1 MNPVWWAV
9 IILNFQ
15 TGCKNSFK
23 RHDFP
28 RSCHS
33 KCHKI
38 CNTILTGFG
47 IFPMHYRIQ
56 HFKEGNNYSA
66 AARHL
71 TLYIWHY
78 ICFVYWEIPV
88 GVFSFTYSYAVDKV
102 LAVTNAAVTH
112 CIVPGEDK
120 KFLFEEHT
128 LLKQSNVSLSVIWN
142 SCTCHLMVGFLPPR
156 AHAALGATA
165 VISVETANE
174 GQQSAYAW
182 LNPLTKLSLDLV
194 NMCSLYAMRL

>member
-1 MNPVWWAV
+1 
-9 IILNFQ
+9 
-15 TGCKNSFK
+15 
-23 RHDFP
+23 
-28 RSCHS
+28 
-33 KCHKI
+33 
-38 CNTILTGFG
+38 
-47 IFPMHYRIQ
+47 MHYRIQ
-56 HFKEGNNYSA
+56 HFKEGNNYST

-71 TLYIWHY
+71 TLY

-88 GVFSFTYSYAVDKV
+88 DVFSFTYSYAVDKV

-112 CIVPGEDK
+112 CIVPGEDE

-142 SCTCHLMVGFLPPR
+142 SCTCHLIVGFLPPR
-156 AHAALGATA
+156 AHAPLGANA

-182 LNPLTKLSLDLV
+182 LNSLTKLSLDLV
-194 NMCSLYAMRL
+194 NMYSLHAMHLNIIEDIDLCFLTMVSPFYLSNIMPLMDITGVFKLSSLRYSLIYLSS